1 MNKIMTAAMGACVA
15 LAAPTLT
22 NAQEMSWQPE
32 EPITVVVPWSA
43 GGSTDSVTRVV
54 AGELSEAI
62 GQTFVVRNQPG
73 ASGAVGTRSAWE
85 ADHDGQTMAAGAVA
99 DLGAYPV
106 LGTLDVPVEDWRL
119 YLHVAL
125 PALISVNADSDIETF
140 DQLLEELQNPDGE
153 PLQIS
158 SAGNSSASAI
168 TMQAFENVADIEY
181 QTITYEGGNPAV
193 TSTVSGETEVTA
205 QTAIEQVDMIRAE
218 RLRPLAVVA
227 DTALELEGFGTVEP
241 ITNWLPEIAIA
252 PNYFGLFLPA
262 DAPAE
267 VIETMDQVWE
277 DVIKNSE
284 ELRTYAAQRA
294 ALFNPSYGEDAVE
307 AAMPFLSINAWQQF
321 ESGTAPNDPSEYG
334 IPKPE

>member
-1 MNKIMTAAMGACVA
+1 MRTTPLALLGAAA
-15 LAAPTLT
+15 LLATPGLGV
-22 NAQEMSWQPE
+22 AQEYPWQPE
-32 EPITVVVPWSA
+32 EPVTIVVPWAA
-43 GGSTDSVTRVV
+43 GGSTDAVTRVV

-73 ASGAVGTRSAWE
+73 ASGSVGTRSVWE
-85 ADHDGQTMAAGAVA
+85 APHDGMMFAAGAVA
-99 DLGAYPV
+99 DLGAYPA
-106 LGTLDVPVEDWRL
+106 LGTLDVPLSDWRL

-140 DQLLEELQNPDGE
+140 DQLLEELESPEGE

-168 TMQAFENVADIEY
+168 TMQAFDNAADITY

-205 QTAIEQVDMIRAE
+205 QTAIEQVDMIRAD

-227 DTALELEGFGTVEP
+227 DTALDLDGFGTVPP
-241 ITNWLPEIAIA
+241 ITDWLPDIAIA
-252 PNYFGLFLPA
+252 PNYFGLYLPA
-262 DAPAE
+262 DAPQD
-267 VIETMDQVWE
+267 VIDTMDQVWE
-277 DVIKNSE
+277 DTIMGSE
-284 ELRTYAAQRA
+284 ELRQYAAERA
-294 ALFNPSYGEDAVE
+294 ALFNPSYGEEAVE

-321 ESGTAPNDPSEYG
+321 NSGTAPNDPSEFG

>member
-1 MNKIMTAAMGACVA
+1 MKTSIAAIVAGAMVWPA
-15 LAAPTLT
+15 MAS
-22 NAQEMSWQPE
+22 AQELPWQPE
-32 EPITVVVPWSA
+32 EPVTIVVPWSA

-54 AGELSEAI
+54 AGELSEAV

-73 ASGAVGTRSAWE
+73 ASGAVGTRSVWE
-85 ADHDGQTMAAGAVA
+85 APHDGMMLAAGAVA

-106 LGTLDVPVEDWRL
+106 LGTLDVPLEQWRL

-140 DQLLEELQNPDGE
+140 DQLLAELKDPEGE

-158 SAGNSSASAI
+158 SAGTSSASAI
-168 TMQAFENVADIEY
+168 TMQAFGNVADITY

-205 QTAIEQVDMIRAE
+205 QTAIEQVDMIRAD

-227 DTALELEGFGTVEP
+227 DTALELDGYGTIPP
-241 ITNWLPEIAIA
+241 ITDWLPDIAVA

-262 DAPAE
+262 DAPQD
-267 VIETMDQVWE
+267 VIDTMDQVWE
-277 DVIKNSE
+277 DKIMGSE
-284 ELRTYAAQRA
+284 KMRKYASERA
-294 ALFNPSYGEDAVE
+294 SLFNPSYGEEAQE
-307 AAMPFLSINAWQQF
+307 AAMPFLSINAWQQY
-321 ESGTAPNDPSEYG
+321 ESGSAPNEPSEFG